1 MDFTQYD
8 LDTINLLVVSYF
20 KNGEAKT
27 PDDVSR
33 VLALVMKSR
42 TQKTVAAPSESF
54 EEAIQKIKDA
64 AEKQKKFEPKV
75 PWPEKPHPYVVP
87 DYRYWGLNEPIPCGG
102 TAKSIPGNL
111 DRDFPRTA

>member
-33 VLALVMKSR
+33 VLDLVTKSR
-42 TQKTVAAPSESF
+42 SQETTVKADPTDTFLE
-54 EEAIQKIKDA
+54 QIKKV
-64 AEKQKKFEPKV
+64 EKRREKEKKFEPAV
-75 PWPEKPHPYVVP
+75 PWPEPP
-87 DYRYWGLNEPIPCGG
+87 RRSWRSEEIGLGAAPMAYCGDP
-102 TAKSIPGNL
+102 IPGNL

>member
-1 MDFTQYD
+1 MEFTQYD

-42 TQKTVAAPSESF
+42 TQTKDPTDTF
-54 EEAIQKIKDA
+54 LEELKKIKDA
-64 AEKQKKFEPKV
+64 AENQKKFEPKV
-75 PWPEKPHPYVVP
+75 PWPEKPYSYVVP
-87 DYRYWGLNEPIPCGG
+87 NYRYWGLNEPIPRGQG
-102 TAKSIPGNL
+102 STVGPIPGNL

>member
-1 MDFTQYD
+1 MEFTQYD

-42 TQKTVAAPSESF
+42 SQGTTAAPLTPLGET
-54 EEAIQKIKDA
+54 IKRLKDE

-75 PWPEKPHPYVVP
+75 PWPEPPQ
-87 DYRYWGLNEPIPCGG
+87 RSWRNEEIGLGAAPMVYCGDPITG
-102 TAKSIPGNL
+102 SL